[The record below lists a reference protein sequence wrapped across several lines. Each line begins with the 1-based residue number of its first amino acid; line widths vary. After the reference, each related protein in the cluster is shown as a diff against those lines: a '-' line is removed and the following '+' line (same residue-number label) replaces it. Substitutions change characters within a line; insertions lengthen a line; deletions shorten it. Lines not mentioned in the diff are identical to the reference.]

1 MPCRRGPHSAA
12 SLLSYEVPE
21 LPCIEV
27 RVFWGNTLLRVDH
40 LAPPRSYHVGEPS
53 ADTKVDFVVPKEKLG
68 ARGLQLIRSNGASPS
83 VVIPAV
89 ACARVEQ
96 VGLRPVTLEKRV
108 GRRDVGSGGGRKG
121 KPCAAP
127 PSDRAAAMCGS
138 NRVGP
143 LRRSCHRC
151 VWGLGAKANS
161 ALDSRCGALETV
173 WLFRSSSGAAWQLDA
188 GDVPVRA
195 AQGSLSD
202 RARRR

>member
-1 MPCRRGPHSAA
+1 MCGARVRAASLLVLRPPTMPCRRGPHSAA

-108 GRRDVGSGGGRKG
+108 GRRDVGGGGGRKG

-127 PSDRAAAMCGS
+127 PRSSCRYVRVEPCGS
-138 NRVGP
+138 ASEILPSLCVGS
-143 LRRSCHRC
+143 RRKGQFRD
-151 VWGLGAKANS
+151 GF
-161 ALDSRCGALETV
+161 AL
-173 WLFRSSSGAAWQLDA
+173 RSS
-188 GDVPVRA
+188 
-195 AQGSLSD
+195 
-202 RARRR
+202 